1 MANPCFIKYKG
12 KEYTYEEFV
21 ELLHS
26 GELDALIKSGELD
39 VSKLKGGKQDAVQ
52 EKINKNAIQKEKSLS
67 LQEKENGKS
76 NSNKNE
82 FQERTQRESRNEQKK
97 KRNVSDEDT
106 KGRMETSNDWIKSI
120 SGNDRQKERNDT
132 EKLLRESNIEEE
144 QIRDI
149 LDDYDRKREEIR
161 TQGGNGKNIGKGIIK
176 IGTRT
181 SSEREQSRQYARK
194 FKVTN
199 PIATRKGTRG
209 ENDKGTTD
217 QGDGLSETERGAVVE
232 GVRLLYSMQDQNSK
246 TLVKGILQKLLHENV
261 SNKEKTNQLIDLLTE
276 QIIENHA
283 FSFKKSGAGV
293 LRQERPEVVV
303 PKVEQGD
310 GGNKKP
316 PGKGEA
322 KGQEEPPKSVN
333 PVVDANMKAAHGLKS
348 ESIKD
353 KFKRYIKEVSE
364 TVHHFKYVREKEF
377 PSVYNKLRLFEAIPD
392 RVKKEAFEKIAEVMT
407 PIADNKVLY
416 QAFER
421 NVVMQDLLY
430 DIDRGL
436 FDGKELPWGYKNV
449 EEIRQDAKNI
459 QDYVDKN
466 PKLKKVFEDRNKMM
480 NQIKEELINHN
491 LLKADARENKN
502 YFHHEVLAYMDQ
514 FQGVGVSSRDVRL
527 HQKGWQRSRTGSMQ
541 AYNTNYLESEFK
553 VLAQSLEQLEIKSVL
568 NKIGAEVDIRPQLE
582 KLAEEKGGNWK
593 DYIPEGYTS
602 WHPKSGTNAYK
613 AASVTEKAIDN
624 IVNQMDGD
632 KVLLNE
638 LLSESEK
645 ATWIIPEKVAAQL
658 NEMKIPTKE
667 MILTR
672 VSRGINSSWKQWV
685 LMNPYRVLK
694 YNLNNMS
701 GDLDIAL
708 AYDPRILS
716 KKYAHTAMKELWTD
730 LKGKGMSQDIKESL
744 EHGVITSGLSI
755 QEIPNINQE
764 GVFRSLT
771 GKDNLIMKYWRSTKD
786 YTQFRENLLRV
797 ATYKYF
803 KDQLNKGKIVYGASN
818 KEAIDA
824 LTDVNE
830 KAGKLARELIGDYG
844 NLSQGGQWLRSH
856 IYPFWSWVEINAP
869 RYYRLLK
876 NSPFEGRSEG
886 AIVGKTAG
894 VGIKNITV
902 NVGKLYAKV
911 MLLGGMVTLWNRIFF
926 RDEDEELRKLNNRQL
941 RLIVGRRDDGSIMT
955 VRVSGAFSDVLSWV
969 GAEDIVRD
977 IKDVQNEK
985 STIEKKIKE
994 AGSAFS
1000 NKLIQGLMPIEKTAV
1015 EMIIGKSLYPNIFK
1029 PSTIRDSKEHALRML
1044 SMDKIYRYLTKKP
1057 LRGAKELT
1065 GLIIYDTDP
1074 GEAAYYAMRQRIYD
1088 FLDDKEID
1096 SPSGEPTKRSNAL
1109 YYYKQS
1115 LKLKNDKLAK
1125 YWHDKYMQLGGSEKG
1140 EKLSVQKGEV
1150 LSALPKKVREEWLK
1164 SLDEEDKEVLKMAN
1178 DWYAK
1183 TYRIGIKENVSRP
1196 GAY

>member
-39 VSKLKGGKQDAVQ
+39 VSKLKGGKQDSVQ
-52 EKINKNAIQKEKSLS
+52 EQ
-67 LQEKENGKS
+67 
-76 NSNKNE
+76 
-82 FQERTQRESRNEQKK
+82 
-97 KRNVSDEDT
+97 
-106 KGRMETSNDWIKSI
+106 
-120 SGNDRQKERNDT
+120 
-132 EKLLRESNIEEE
+132 
-144 QIRDI
+144 
-149 LDDYDRKREEIR
+149 
-161 TQGGNGKNIGKGIIK
+161 
-176 IGTRT
+176 
-181 SSEREQSRQYARK
+181 
-194 FKVTN
+194 
-199 PIATRKGTRG
+199 
-209 ENDKGTTD
+209 
-217 QGDGLSETERGAVVE
+217 
-232 GVRLLYSMQDQNSK
+232 
-246 TLVKGILQKLLHENV
+246 
-261 SNKEKTNQLIDLLTE
+261 
-276 QIIENHA
+276 
-283 FSFKKSGAGV
+283 KSGEGV
-293 LRQERPEVVV
+293 LRQEGQEVELQEMVS
-303 PKVEQGD
+303 GD
-310 GGNKKP
+310 GGNKRP
-316 PGKGEA
+316 SGEGKTKAE
-322 KGQEEPPKSVN
+322 EEPPKSVN
-333 PVVDANMKAAHGLKS
+333 PVVDANMKAAHGKKVL
-348 ESIKD
+348 SIKE
-353 KFKRYIKEVSE
+353 KFKEWKEEFSE
-364 TVHHFKYVREKEF
+364 TFHHFKYVRESEF
-377 PSVYNKLRLFEAIPD
+377 PSVYNKLRLVEAVPD
-392 RVKKEAFEKIAEVMT
+392 AVRKAAFEKIVEILK
-407 PIADNKVLY
+407 PISKNKTLY
-416 QAFER
+416 EAFER
-421 NVVMQDLLY
+421 NVVLQDLLY
-430 DIDRGL
+430 DVTETGL
-436 FDGKELPWGYKNV
+436 FDNKTLPWGYGIENGVQNREKGI
-449 EEIRQDAKNI
+449 EEIKQDAKNF
-459 QDYVDKN
+459 QEFVNKN
-466 PKLKKVFEDRNKMM
+466 PDLKKAWEDRTKMM
-480 NQIKEELINHN
+480 NDVKDELINHN
-491 LLKADARENKN
+491 LLSPDAKNNKN
-502 YFHHEVLAYMDQ
+502 YFHHQVLAYMYDH
-514 FQGVGVSSRDVRL
+514 QGIALSSRDVRL
-527 HQKGWQRSRTGSMQ
+527 HKKGWQQGRTGSAE
-541 AYNTNYLESEFK
+541 AYNTAYLESEFE
-553 VLAQSLEQLEIKSVL
+553 VLAQSLEQIEIKSLL
-568 NKIGAEVDIRPQLE
+568 NRIGAEVDVKPQLE
-582 KLAEEKGGNWK
+582 KLAEEKGGKWQ

-602 WHPKSGTNAYK
+602 WHPKSGTNIFK
-613 AASVTEKAIDN
+613 AASATEKAIDR
-624 IVNQMDGD
+624 IVNEMEGD
-632 KVLLNE
+632 KELLNE

-645 ATWIIPEKVAAQL
+645 TTWIIPKKVAAQL
-658 NEMKIPTKE
+658 DEIREYKKE
-667 MILTR
+667 HILTR
-672 VSRGINSSWKQWV
+672 MSRGINSSWKQWV

-708 AYDPRILS
+708 AYDPRMLLP
-716 KKYAHTAMKELWTD
+716 KYAKNATKELRANV
-730 LKGKGMSQDIKESL
+730 KGRGMSQDIKESL
-744 EHGVITSGLSI
+744 EQGVITSGLSI
-755 QEIPNINQE
+755 QEIPDINNE

-771 GKDNLIMKYWRSTKD
+771 GHDNLIMKYWKATKD

-797 ATYKYF
+797 TAYKYF
-803 KDQLNKGKIVYGASN
+803 KEKVGKGENVYGASDV
-818 KEAIDA
+818 KAIDA
-824 LTDVNE
+824 LRKNYNE
-830 KAGKLARELIGDYG
+830 AKASGDIQKAEIIKQEIAGKLARELIGDYG

-856 IYPFWSWVEINAP
+856 IYPFWSWVEINSP

-886 AIVGKTAG
+886 ETVGRVAG
-894 VGIKNITV
+894 IGIKNITV
-902 NVGKLYAKV
+902 NVAKLYAKV

-955 VRVSGAFSDVLSWV
+955 VRVSGAFADMLSWV